1 MLHKHSSCVVIT
13 CNPKAND
20 PIINIRPNW
29 VPTTFKIPAF
39 VPEDKVLAMIRLTVG
54 PGTIT
59 ITKQAKL

>member
-1 MLHKHSSCVVIT
+1 MFKNHSSCAEIT
-13 CNPKAND
+13 SNPKANN

-29 VPTTFKIPAF
+29 VPTTFKIPDL
-39 VPEDKVLAMIRLTVG
+39 VPEDKELAMMRLTVG